1 MARRIKTMTTEQR
14 DLFRFLRL
22 VALATACAWVEVCQ
36 TGVRDLIDKRDF
48 NVLEPSQQR
57 KINS

>member
-1 MARRIKTMTTEQR
+1 MTTEQR
-14 DLFRFLRL
+14 DRFGFLRL
-22 VALATACAWVEVCQ
+22 VALATGCAWVEICQ
-36 TGVRDLIDKRDF
+36 TGVRDLTDKRDL